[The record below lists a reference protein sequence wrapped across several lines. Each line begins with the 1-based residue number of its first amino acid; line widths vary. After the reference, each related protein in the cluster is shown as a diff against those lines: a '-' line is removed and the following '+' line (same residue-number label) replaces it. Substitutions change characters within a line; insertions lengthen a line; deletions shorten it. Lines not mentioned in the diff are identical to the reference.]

1 MNMIEALLLGI
12 IQGATEFLPVSSSGH
27 LALAHYFLG
36 AQESDLAFDV
46 ALHLGT
52 LLAILAYFRD
62 DFLQMGKAVLGLHKE
77 QAETLRLRKMAFFI
91 AIATIPGALAG
102 LLLGKTAETFFR
114 HPALVA
120 TALAV
125 AGLMLLLA
133 DRAGKRTR
141 NFEAISLVDALLVG
155 LSQACAIIPGVSRS
169 GSTITCGLAMGL
181 NRQAAV
187 RFSFLLS
194 APIIFGAGV
203 HEIPDIL
210 KNGLADGQST
220 LYISGFLASAISG
233 YLFISFIMRYIKA
246 KSFAIFAYYRFAIA
260 ALVFIALFLQR

>member
-1 MNMIEALLLGI
+1 MNIIEAIIFGI

-62 DFLQMGKAVLGLHKE
+62 DFRQMAKAVLGLHKD
-77 QAETLRLRKMAFFI
+77 QAETRRLRGMAIFI

-102 LLLGKTAETFFR
+102 LLLEETAATYFR
-114 HPALVA
+114 HPAMVA
-120 TALAV
+120 AALAG
-125 AGLMLLLA
+125 AGLLLLLA

-141 NFEAISLVDALLVG
+141 NFEKITLVDALLIG

-181 NRQAAV
+181 TRQAAV

-203 HEIPDIL
+203 HEIPKIL
-210 KNGLADGQST
+210 TNGLAEGQSM
-220 LYISGFLASAISG
+220 LYAAGFLAAAISG
-233 YLFISFIMRYIKA
+233 YLFISFIMQYIRA
-246 KSFAIFAYYRFAIA
+246 RSFAIFAYYRFLLA
-260 ALVFIALFLQR
+260 ALVLIALFLQR

>member
-1 MNMIEALLLGI
+1 MNIIEAIIFGI

-52 LLAILAYFRD
+52 LVAILMYFRD
-62 DFLQMGKAVLGLHKE
+62 DFWQMGKAVLGLHKD
-77 QAETLRLRKMAFFI
+77 QTETQRLRKMAFFI
-91 AIATIPGALAG
+91 AIATVPGALAG
-102 LLLGKTAETFFR
+102 LLLGKAAENYFR
-114 HPALVA
+114 HPAMVA
-120 TALAV
+120 TALAG
-125 AGLMLLLA
+125 AGLLLLLA
-133 DRAGKRTR
+133 DRAGKHTR
-141 NFEAISLVDALLVG
+141 NFESITLTNALLIG

-181 NRQAAV
+181 TRQAAI

-203 HEIPDIL
+203 HEVPKII
-210 KNGLADGQST
+210 KNGLLDGQGI
-220 LYISGFLASAISG
+220 LYASGFLAAAISG
-233 YLFISFIMRYIKA
+233 YLFISFIMQYIRA
-246 KSFAIFAYYRFAIA
+246 RSFAIFAYYRFLLA
-260 ALVFIALFLQR
+260 AMVFIALFLQR

>member
-1 MNMIEALLLGI
+1 MNIIEALLLGI

-77 QAETLRLRKMAFFI
+77 PTETLRLRKMAFFI

-102 LLLGKTAETFFR
+102 LLLGKTAETYFR

-125 AGLMLLLA
+125 AGLLLLLA
-133 DRAGKRTR
+133 DRAGKRSR
-141 NFEAISLVDALLVG
+141 NFEAISLVDALLIG

-210 KNGLADGQST
+210 NNGLLDGQST
-220 LYISGFLASAISG
+220 LYAAGFLASAISG
-233 YLFISFIMRYIKA
+233 YLFISFIMRYIRA
-246 KSFAIFAYYRFAIA
+246 KSFAIFAYYRFAVA
-260 ALVFIALFLQR
+260 ALVFIALFLER

>member
-1 MNMIEALLLGI
+1 MNIFTATIFGI
-12 IQGATEFLPVSSSGH
+12 IQGATEFLPVSSSAH

-62 DFLQMGKAVLGLHKE
+62 DFWQMGKAVIGLHKE
-77 QAETLRLRKMAFFI
+77 PAETQRLRKMALFI
-91 AIATIPGALAG
+91 ALATIPGALAG
-102 LLLGKTAETFFR
+102 LLLEKTAENYFR
-114 HPALVA
+114 HPAMVA
-120 TALAV
+120 AALAG
-125 AGLMLLLA
+125 AGLLLLLA
-133 DRAGKRTR
+133 DRAGKRAR
-141 NFEAISLVDALLVG
+141 NFETIRLVDALLIG

-181 NRQAAV
+181 TRQAAI

-203 HEIPDIL
+203 HEIPKII
-210 KNGLADGQST
+210 KNGLLAGQT
-220 LYISGFLASAISG
+220 MLYVSGFLAAAISG
-233 YLFISFIMRYIKA
+233 YLFIACIMQYIRA
-246 KSFAIFAYYRFAIA
+246 RSFAIFAYYRFLLA
-260 ALVFIALFLQR
+260 ALVFVALFLQR